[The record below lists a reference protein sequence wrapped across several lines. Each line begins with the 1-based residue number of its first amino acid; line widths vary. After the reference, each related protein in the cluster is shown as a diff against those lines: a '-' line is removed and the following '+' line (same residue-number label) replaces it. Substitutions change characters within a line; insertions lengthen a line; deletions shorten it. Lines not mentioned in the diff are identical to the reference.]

1 MLVRVCSYVHVCRNA
16 CMCGC
21 VDVWMLGCMY
31 ALMHVCRD
39 YEPVSSLNVTLNVLI
54 IGCPDP

>member
-1 MLVRVCSYVHVCRNA
+1 
-16 CMCGC
+16 MCGC

-39 YEPVSSLNVTLNVLI
+39 YEPVSSLNVTLNVLNYRM
-54 IGCPDP
+54 P